1 MFAAIA
7 QVFLLHVAL
16 PARTIVISVKRNC
29 YVYVLYMFINIFN
42 ADLNVVQKTSDLL
55 FLRFH
60 KCVYLFKILP
70 ITNKNGAR
78 ILPFNLKPTVR
89 NYFTKNL

>member
-29 YVYVLYMFINIFN
+29 YVYVLYMFINIFK

-55 FLRFH
+55 FVCVFVRDTTYH
-60 KCVYLFKILP
+60 K
-70 ITNKNGAR
+70 
-78 ILPFNLKPTVR
+78 
-89 NYFTKNL
+89 